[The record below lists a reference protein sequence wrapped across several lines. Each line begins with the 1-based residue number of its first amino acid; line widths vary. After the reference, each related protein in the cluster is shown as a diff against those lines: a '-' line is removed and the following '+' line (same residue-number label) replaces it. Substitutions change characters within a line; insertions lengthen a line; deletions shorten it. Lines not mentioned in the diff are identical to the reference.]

1 VPAGLPAA
9 TNLVHLVSRTT
20 IVNFGMIGLAIAAVF
35 STTLV
40 VSGLPVGRDAPAEP
54 VYASKVTTFAATATS
69 VAAGCDLAAISTSN
83 PEVSLQP
90 RRPHSSLPTDACIG
104 SC

>member
-1 VPAGLPAA
+1 
-9 TNLVHLVSRTT
+9 
-20 IVNFGMIGLAIAAVF
+20 MIGLAIAAVF

-69 VAAGCDLAAISTSN
+69 VAAGCDLTAIDQK
-83 PEVSLQP
+83 VSLQP
-90 RRPHSSLPTDACIG
+90 RRLRSSLPTDACIG